1 MRKIEVVA
9 YNPAWP
15 EMFKQE
21 AEKIKRALGDN
32 CLEVHHIGSTSVP
45 GLAAKP
51 LIDMIPVVRD
61 ITKVDA
67 ANDALKALGYEPQGE
82 FGIPFR
88 RYFQKGGDNR
98 THHVHIFEQGSPEI
112 ERHLKFRDWMRSHP
126 EDALAYGELKQQL
139 AQQFPYDSL
148 GYCNG
153 KDAFIGAIDAKAGMS
168 LEPRLMFVCTDR
180 EWDEF
185 HTQCATLFED
195 LPGLATYDRNYPTFK
210 NPDYFHFVLY
220 VGTQIVTAAQ
230 IQKLNEVEWA
240 VRFLVTKLA
249 ERGKG
254 YGTACMQLL
263 EKWMKQQGCTLVRLH
278 ASRMAEP
285 FYRGIGY
292 EDLPWTVD
300 KSIDHEAVDLGKKL

>member
-180 EWDEF
+180 EWEIY
-185 HTQCATLFED
+185 HTMCEKYLFE
-195 LPGLATYDRNYPTFK
+195 PIGMTYDRNYPTIRD
-210 NPDYFHFVLY
+210 PRHYHFVLY
-220 VGTQIVTAAQ
+220 VGTKIVS
-230 IQKLNEVEWA
+230 LVHVEDLEGGSFA
-240 VRFLVTKLA
+240 VRSLATLPEERNKGYASTAMKFA
-249 ERGKG
+249 ER
-254 YGTACMQLL
+254 
-263 EKWMKQQGCTLVRLH
+263 WMRQQGCSVVRLH
-278 ASRMAEP
+278 AAHEAISL
-285 FYRGIGY
+285 YRELGY
-292 EDLPWTVD
+292 EDMPWAEDT
-300 KSIDHEAVDLGKKL
+300 SIDLNAVDLGKRL